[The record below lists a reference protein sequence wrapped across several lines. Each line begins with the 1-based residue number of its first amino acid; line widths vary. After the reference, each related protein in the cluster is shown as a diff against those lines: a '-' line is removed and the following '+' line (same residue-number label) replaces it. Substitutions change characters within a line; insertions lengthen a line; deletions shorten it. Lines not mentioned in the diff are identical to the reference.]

1 MSETMVGLIGGMSWE
16 SSAQYYRLINE
27 QVREAHG
34 GMHSARLLLWSF
46 DFAQIEALQATG
58 DWDGAGTLLVDAAQR
73 LERAGAS
80 AVVICTNTMHRLADT
95 VQAAIGIPLLHIADP
110 TGTAVKAA
118 GIQRIGLLGTAFT
131 MEHAFY
137 TGRLEQQHGLQVV
150 VPDAEDRAL
159 VHRVIYEELVRGRV
173 LPASREAYRAVM
185 QRLVQRGAQG
195 IILGC
200 TEIMLLV
207 ADEDASVP
215 LFDTT
220 ALHAQAA
227 AQHLL
232 AQRSAATGKP
242 IHR

>member
-27 QVREAHG
+27 QVREVRG
-34 GMHSARLLLWSF
+34 GVHSARLLLWSF
-46 DFAQIEALQATG
+46 DFAQIEALQAAG
-58 DWDGAGTLLVDAAQR
+58 DWDGAGMLLVDAAQR
-73 LERAGAS
+73 LECAGAS

-95 VQAAIGIPLLHIADP
+95 VQAAIGVPLLHIADP
-110 TGTAVKAA
+110 TATAVKAA

-131 MEHAFY
+131 MEQAFY
-137 TGRLEQQHGLQVV
+137 TGRLERQHGLQVV
-150 VPDAEDRAL
+150 VPDAADRAL
-159 VHRVIYEELVRGRV
+159 VHRVIYEELVRGHV
-173 LPASREAYRAVM
+173 LPGSREAYRGVM

-232 AQRSAATGKP
+232 A
-242 IHR
+242 